1 MGITCFSP
9 HGVDPVDCMT
19 LTQMIIFLLPLL
31 AGEVEEINCIGVM
44 FGEMYKKTA
53 DIV

>member
-1 MGITCFSP
+1 
-9 HGVDPVDCMT
+9 MT

-44 FGEMYKKTA
+44 FGEMYKKKKKKTA